1 VPVQVRAEV
10 GRRPV
15 TALGNFALL
24 AGMVLAAW
32 AGGAAVVGAR
42 RRSSNLVQSARYACY
57 GVLALVAL
65 ASGALVHA
73 FLASDFRIRYI
84 AHYSDRAMPAFYK
97 ATSFWG
103 GMDGSLLFW
112 LLILSGCAALAVH
125 FNRERH
131 RELIPWVIA
140 VMSGIQLFFFTMLVF
155 AANPFATFLT
165 QSAVPADGRG
175 LNPLLQNPYM
185 VFHPPSL
192 YTGYV
197 GMSVPFAFGMAALI
211 TGNVDEAWIRS
222 VRRFTIV
229 AWFFLTLGLT
239 LGMLWA
245 YEELGWGGYWGW
257 DPVEN
262 AGFLP
267 WLTAT
272 AFLHSVM
279 IQERRRMLRVWN
291 ATLVILTF
299 LLTIFGTYM
308 TRSGVIQSVHAFA
321 NSPVGRYFLW
331 FIAGTMIVS
340 FSVLIWRLPLLRSR
354 DQLESPLS
362 REFAFLCNNWILLL
376 ATLVILTLTWWPNI
390 SELLRGERLT
400 VGPPF
405 FNKWMV
411 PIGLV
416 LLLLTGVGPLIA
428 WRKGS
433 VGHLRHQFLWPGSLG
448 IAIGLATG
456 LLWAKSVPAGIA
468 FGLCG
473 FVFGTIFQ
481 EFWRGTRVR
490 QRATGQDAFTA
501 LVGLVMRGR
510 RRYGGY
516 IIHLGIV
523 LMFVGFAGDARKQ
536 DVEVTLKKGESL
548 RVGHYTARYDDL
560 KFTEDRAKEMITA
573 HMTVLRDGREIAR
586 LEPARWYFHKH
597 EDEPT
602 TEVAIRR
609 TPAEDLYLVLGG
621 FELDSGVVNVKA
633 IINPLVDW
641 IWAGFGLLAMGAAI
655 ALAPEGLLV
664 RVLVRVPAGAQT
676 ASLLLLAWLF
686 AAPARAQMV
695 DPSGAFS
702 RPASS
707 ALEKEVDSELICM
720 CGCARQ
726 TLADCR
732 CGFAARERE
741 AVAEKVRAGWTHDR
755 IIAWYTK
762 QRGPE
767 LGKPAFGWVALASP
781 PGRFNQLS
789 WVLPYA
795 TGGAGLFGLGAL
807 AFRIRKRRIQAAA
820 VAPSPASEPTST
832 DPYVARLEDELSRV
846 D

>member
-1 VPVQVRAEV
+1 M
-10 GRRPV
+10 
-15 TALGNFALL
+15 TALGNLCLMA
-24 AGMVLAAW
+24 AVVLVTW

-42 RRSSNLVQSARYACY
+42 RRSANLIDSARYATY
-57 GVLALVAL
+57 AVFALVSVASAAL
-65 ASGALVHA
+65 IHA
-73 FLASDFRIRYI
+73 FLASDFRIRYV

-112 LLILSGCAALAVH
+112 LLILSGCSAAAVH

-131 RELIPWVIA
+131 RELVPWVIA
-140 VMSGIQLFFFTMLVF
+140 VLAGIQQFFLVLILF
-155 AANPFATFLT
+155 AANPFATFLS

-175 LNPLLQNPYM
+175 LNPLLQNAYM

-192 YTGYV
+192 YIGYV

-222 VRRFTIV
+222 VRRFTVI
-229 AWFFLTLGLT
+229 AWFFLALGLT

-245 YEELGWGGYWGW
+245 YEELGWGGFWGW

-279 IQERRRMLRVWN
+279 IQERRRTLRVWN

-331 FIAGTMIVS
+331 FLASVTIVS
-340 FSVLIWRLPLLRSR
+340 FGALIWRLPLLRSR
-354 DQLESPLS
+354 DALESPLS
-362 REFAFLCNNWILLL
+362 REFAFLCNNWVLLL
-376 ATLVILTLTWWPNI
+376 ATIVVLTLTWWPNI
-390 SELLRGERLT
+390 SET
-400 VGPPF
+400 VTGQRISIGPPF

-411 PIGLV
+411 PIGLI
-416 LLLLTGVGPLIA
+416 LLLLTGIGPLIA
-428 WRKGS
+428 WRKAS
-433 VGHLRHQFLWPGSLG
+433 VDHLRHQFLGPGAAG
-448 IAIGLATG
+448 AIVGLATG
-456 LLWAKSVPAGIA
+456 ILWAKSVAAGIA
-468 FGLCG
+468 FGLCA
-473 FVFGTIFQ
+473 FVFGTIWQ

-490 QRATGQDAFTA
+490 QRSTGQDALTS

-516 IIHLGIV
+516 IVHLGIV
-523 LMFVGFAGDARKQ
+523 LMFVGFAGEARKQ
-536 DVEVTLKKGESL
+536 DVEATLKKGASL
-548 RVGHYTARYDDL
+548 TLGDYRVRFDEL

-573 HMTVLRDGREIAR
+573 HLTVFRDGAEVGK
-586 LEPARWYFHKH
+586 LHPARWYFRKH
-597 EDEPT
+597 EDQPT

-609 TPAEDLYLVLGG
+609 TPAEDLYVVLGG
-621 FELDSGVVNVKA
+621 FELDTGVISVKA
-633 IINPLVDW
+633 YVNPLVDW
-641 IWAGFGLLAMGAAI
+641 IWAGFGLLAFGTAI
-655 ALAPEGLLV
+655 ALVPEGLLA
-664 RVLVRVPAGAQT
+664 RVLVRAPAGAETT
-676 ASLLLLAWLF
+676 AAVLLLALLF
-686 AAPARAQMV
+686 GAAPARAQMV

-702 RPASS
+702 KPALT
-707 ALEKEVDSELICM
+707 ALEKQVTAELICT

-732 CGFAARERE
+732 CGFAAQERE
-741 AVAEKVRAGWTHDR
+741 AIAAKVEAGWTRDR
-755 IIAWYTK
+755 ILDWYVNA
-762 QRGPE
+762 RGPE
-767 LGKPAFGWVALASP
+767 LGKPPFGAVALASP

-789 WVLPYA
+789 WILPY
-795 TGGAGLFGLGAL
+795 GAGTAGLVGL
-807 AFRIRKRRIQAAA
+807 AVVAIRMRKRRLQAPAHA
-820 VAPSPASEPTST
+820 MAPPVAPPADAS
-832 DPYVARLEDELSRV
+832 YAARLEDELSRV